1 MLFVTKNDSWLW
13 EIIYYIVGC
22 YIRAHTH
29 VFSKR
34 DRGECVHRRHP
45 FLTESSSRVRAT
57 LVRSDL
63 ADVRC
68 VTSGC
73 TFYLQKKVHNK
84 SSDLSGGTGFS
95 ECEGPRKMRFPRGA
109 ACLALSKFKG
119 HRCRNALCREEH
131 GWIVEAR
138 KRHQGE
144 KLDKENQFMLNGEN
158 SATRNTLMVSISSCC

>member
-1 MLFVTKNDSWLW
+1 MENHLLYCRML
-13 EIIYYIVGC
+13 YPC
-22 YIRAHTH
+22 AHTH

-73 TFYLQKKVHNK
+73 TFYLQKKKVHNK

-109 ACLALSKFKG
+109 ARRVSRFRNSKDTVAATL
-119 HRCRNALCREEH
+119 H
-131 GWIVEAR
+131 VE
-138 KRHQGE
+138 
-144 KLDKENQFMLNGEN
+144 
-158 SATRNTLMVSISSCC
+158 RNTVG